1 MNRYDYKFN
10 TVEGI
15 KTITVKGKGIKQAI
29 KEFNAAFLTVE
40 YINKNNKRIVKTN

>member
-29 KEFNAAFLTVE
+29 KEFNAAFLSVE
-40 YINKNNKRIVKTN
+40 YINKNNKRVVKTN

>member
-15 KTITVKGKGIKQAI
+15 KTITVKGKGVKQAI
-29 KEFNAAFLTVE
+29 KKFNAAFLTVE
-40 YINKNNKRIVKTN
+40 YLNKNNKRIVKTY